1 MIILEGCDG
10 SGKTTLMANLLDQF
24 PGIQEHARASTSTGG
39 PVDNIFEW
47 AQHDVETWS
56 KQPLSFYDRHPL
68 ISEPIYGAVLR
79 GGYDP
84 RFDRAGKVLT
94 SKLTRNA
101 LVVICLPPLGLVK
114 ENIQAEAQLE
124 GVDKSIV
131 KLYGKYRE
139 KLLASHTLSPATTF
153 HYDYSVDDD
162 LDDLYVTVEAYYARW
177 NRRMNGR
184 IA

>member
-1 MIILEGCDG
+1 MIILEGPDG
-10 SGKTTLMANLLDQF
+10 AGKTTLLANLLDQF

-47 AQHDVETWS
+47 AQQDVESWA

-79 GGYDP
+79 GTYDP
-84 RFDRAGKVLT
+84 RFDRAGKVLN
-94 SKLTRNA
+94 SKMTRNA
-101 LVVICLPPLGLVK
+101 LVVICLPTLEMVTENVK
-114 ENIQAEAQLE
+114 AEAQLA
-124 GVDKSIV
+124 GVEKSIA
-131 KLYGKYRE
+131 KLYGKYRDR
-139 KLLASHTLSPATTF
+139 LLAAHSLSPATTF
-153 HYDYSVDDD
+153 HYDYSVEDD
-162 LDDLYVTVEAYYARW
+162 LDDLYVTVEGYYARW